1 MKATSIT
8 TRRSEQGSTR
18 SRITRSGITR
28 SRITR
33 SGIARQGFTLI
44 ELLVV
49 IAIIAILAAILFPVF
64 GRARENAR
72 RASCGSNL
80 KQIGLGILQYT
91 QDYDEVMVA
100 SWYGDSRVASDSAN
114 NYKWMDA
121 IQPYVKS
128 TQLFDCP
135 SSQAPRY
142 RVRGGTD
149 YGSYVTNNGYYESGD
164 LYNPPVS
171 DYGGSPTVST
181 PIGNTSLASL
191 ASPTTTALV
200 MDGQAEAGTPILG
213 YFCYWTNQSEVPTL
227 SNSNPRTFQT
237 AVERHLETINVL
249 YCDGHV
255 KARKLADL
263 VKPNSGGILSAFTR
277 EDD

>member
-1 MKATSIT
+1 MKRKA
-8 TRRSEQGSTR
+8 
-18 SRITRSGITR
+18 
-28 SRITR
+28 
-33 SGIARQGFTLI
+33 GFTLI

-49 IAIIAILAAILFPVF
+49 IAIIAVLAAILFPVF

-72 RASCGSNL
+72 RASCQSNL

-91 QDYDEVMVA
+91 QDYDEAMIA
-100 SWYGDSRVASDSAN
+100 SWYGDSDVVSDN
-114 NYKWMDA
+114 GDNYKWMDA
-121 IQPYVKS
+121 LQPYVKS

-142 RVRGGTD
+142 VVRSTPN

-164 LYNPPVS
+164 AVNPPVS
-171 DYGGSPTVST
+171 DYGGSTAVPT
-181 PIGNTSLASL
+181 PIGRTLLASIVTP
-191 ASPTTTALV
+191 STTALV
-200 MDGQAEAGTPILG
+200 MDGQAETGSPIIG
-213 YFCYWTNQSEVPTL
+213 YFCYWTNAAGLPTL
-227 SNSNPRTFQT
+227 VDGPPKTFQT

-255 KARKLADL
+255 KSRKLADL
-263 VKPNSGGILSAFTR
+263 VKPNSAGVLSAFTR